1 MPSTPEPHP
10 TTPDRRHQGP
20 RQLSPAPPP
29 AGTIR
34 GARTIPRARR
44 SRLGGGLPLRVV
56 LVAAVTLA
64 LGACAGQDREEAGPA
79 GGRPEGSQA
88 GFPVQIVHKYGTTE
102 VAKRPERVV
111 TLGLSDHE
119 PALALGVKPVGVV
132 DWFGERPFSD
142 WPWSTPL
149 WEGQTPTVVGER
161 DDYNLEKI
169 ADLRPDLIIAQ
180 YSGMSRKQYETLSN
194 IAPVVAQPPDYDD
207 YGAPWQEMTRRVGH
221 ALGQEQRAEELI
233 SGIEDRFA
241 KIRVDRPEFAE
252 QTAAVADSF
261 TPGKFAAFSSTD
273 PKMLFM
279 TELGFKPSAEIDRL
293 AGDINAAEFSSER
306 LDLLD
311 VDRMVWLTSDKAAHD
326 RIRSD
331 PLYQK
336 LAVHREGR
344 DLFLTYT
351 DPPIGAAIS
360 FNTVLS
366 IPYALDEF
374 LALLAAKGT

>member
-1 MPSTPEPHP
+1 MPSTPEPHA
-10 TTPDRRHQGP
+10 TARHRRHQGP
-20 RQLSPAPPP
+20 RQLSPTPP
-29 AGTIR
+29 AAGTFR
-34 GARTIPRARR
+34 GARGTPRARR
-44 SRLGGGLPLRVV
+44 ARLGGGRLLRIV
-56 LVAAVTLA
+56 LVVAVTLT
-64 LGACAGQDREEAGPA
+64 LGACGGQDRQEAEPA
-79 GGRPEGSQA
+79 GGGSQGSQA
-88 GFPVQIVHKYGTTE
+88 GFPVRIEHKYGTTE
-102 VAKRPERVV
+102 VAERPERVV

-132 DWFGERPFSD
+132 DWFGERPFSN
-142 WPWSTPL
+142 WPWSKPL
-149 WEGQTPTVVGER
+149 WKGQTPTVVGER
-161 DDYNLEKI
+161 DDFNIEKI

-180 YSGMSRKQYETLSN
+180 YSGMNQEQYETLSK
-194 IAPVVAQPPDYDD
+194 IAPVVAQPPDDVD
-207 YGAPWQEMTRRVGH
+207 YGAPWQEMTRRVGR

-241 KIRVDRPEFAE
+241 RIRADHPEFAE

-261 TPGKFAAFSSTD
+261 TPGKFAAFASTD
-273 PKMLFM
+273 PKMLFL

-311 VDRMVWLTSDKAAHD
+311 VDRLVWLTSDKAAHD

-344 DLFLTYT
+344 DLFLTYS
-351 DPPIGAAIS
+351 DPPIGAAMS

-374 LALLAAKGT
+374 LPLLTAKGT

>member
-1 MPSTPEPHP
+1 M
-10 TTPDRRHQGP
+10 
-20 RQLSPAPPP
+20 
-29 AGTIR
+29 
-34 GARTIPRARR
+34 
-44 SRLGGGLPLRVV
+44 
-56 LVAAVTLA
+56 A
-64 LGACAGQDREEAGPA
+64 LGACAGQDPEEAEPA
-79 GGRPEGSQA
+79 GGSAEASQA
-88 GFPVQIVHKYGTTE
+88 GFPVRIEHKYGTTE
-102 VAKRPERVV
+102 VAERPERVV

-132 DWFGERPFSD
+132 DWFGERPFGN
-142 WPWSTPL
+142 WPWTRPL
-149 WEGQTPTVVGER
+149 WGGQTPTVVGER
-161 DDYNLEKI
+161 DEFNLEKI

-180 YSGMSRKQYETLSN
+180 YSGMKQEQYETLSE
-194 IAPVVAQPPDYDD
+194 IAPVVAQPPGDDD
-207 YGAPWQEMTRRVGH
+207 YGAPWQEMTRRVGR
-221 ALGQEQRAEELI
+221 ALGQEQRTEELI

-241 KIRVDRPEFAE
+241 KIRAEHPEHVG

-261 TPGKFAAFSSTD
+261 TPGRFAAFSSTD

-279 TELGFKPSAEIDRL
+279 TELGFKPSAEINRL

-306 LDLLD
+306 LDLLE
-311 VDRMVWLTSDKAAHD
+311 VDRLVWLTSDKAAQE
-326 RIRSD
+326 RVKAD

-374 LALLAAKGT
+374 LPLLTGEGASPR